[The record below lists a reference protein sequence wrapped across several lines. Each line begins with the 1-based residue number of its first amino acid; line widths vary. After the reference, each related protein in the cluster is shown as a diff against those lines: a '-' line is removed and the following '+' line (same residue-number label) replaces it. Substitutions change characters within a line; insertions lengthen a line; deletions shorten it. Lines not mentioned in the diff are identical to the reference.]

1 MTETQLLV
9 PEVHCDHCKTSL
21 EGAVGA
27 LAGVSNVEVVVAD
40 ATIHVVFDDGA
51 VELDTIKSV
60 IEDQGYAV
68 FG

>member
-1 MTETQLLV
+1 MAHASLIA
-9 PEVHCDHCKTSL
+9 PEIHCGHCKMSI

-27 LAGVSNVEVVVAD
+27 LAGIDGVEVSVEETKVD
-40 ATIHVVFDDGA
+40 VNFDEAA
-51 VELDTIKSV
+51 VDLDTIKQV